1 MSTAVSEATVPQL
14 AAATQIM
21 KTHPHIQADLRMK
34 QDLEANFNILV
45 PLLEKY
51 LKVGEPTSIASYDS
65 DSYVNSSEFDTD
77 VEDDLDILSSS
88 SKIIRKAADKK
99 VKENAHNF

>member
-1 MSTAVSEATVPQL
+1 
-14 AAATQIM
+14 
-21 KTHPHIQADLRMK
+21 MK
-34 QDLEANFNILV
+34 QDLEANFNKLA

-51 LKVGEPTSIASYDS
+51 LKVGEPISIASYDS
-65 DSYVNSSEFDTD
+65 NSDVNLSEFDTD